1 MYHTT
6 LSRVNTLHKGKVL
19 QDYAGYCFMK
29 VQIEKDMRE
38 LLETPVRGT
47 ESISFQTRVKGKG
60 N

>member
-19 QDYAGYCFMK
+19 QDYAGYCFIK
-29 VQIEKDMRE
+29 SPDRKDKTE

-47 ESISFQTRVKGKG
+47 ESISF
-60 N
+60 